1 MAGAPNNGNMYGP
14 TRKRSKCRRS
24 FMQICVDRP
33 LKNARVSVNG
43 HEAGTHRGGFHPFTH
58 AVVSGENELEI

>member
-1 MAGAPNNGNMYGP
+1 
-14 TRKRSKCRRS
+14 
-24 FMQICVDRP
+24 MQICVDRP